1 MSANDRVTAV
11 VGIVVTTLGLALD
24 GVDVSAAG
32 KRRLVR
38 VTLDKIPPVDTDG
51 WTTTGTEPL
60 TLDDVA
66 EVSRAVS
73 EALDA
78 TDVLGAAPYVLEVSS
93 PGVGRRLREPRHF
106 RRNVGRLLEVT
117 TEAGALSGRIVRAND
132 DEVELRLDPNTEAAV
147 GSTLPYAAI
156 TRAAVQV
163 EFADP
168 SERN

>member
-1 MSANDRVTAV
+1 MSANDRVTDV
-11 VGIVVTTLGLALD
+11 VGPVVTGFGLALD

-38 VTLDKIPPVDTDG
+38 VTLDKVPPVDADG
-51 WTTTGTEPL
+51 WTTTSTAPL

-78 TDVLGAAPYVLEVSS
+78 ADVLGAVPYVLEVSS

-106 RRNVGRLLEVT
+106 RRNVGRILEVT
-117 TEAGALSGRIVRAND
+117 TDSGTLTGRVVRAD
-132 DEVELRLDPNTEAAV
+132 DVGVELRLDPTTGPA
-147 GSTLPYAAI
+147 GDPTLPYAAI

-163 EFADP
+163 EFAEP